1 MNFATQIKCT
11 VAALAMFAA
20 IGFTAL
26 TKAETVNKPNIADVV
41 QTRIEITAPAS
52 IDADAVQTARVHVG
66 NPVMVDANP
75 TAADIERASR

>member
-20 IGFTAL
+20 IGFAAL
-26 TKAETVNKPNIADVV
+26 TKAETVSKPNGLDVV

-52 IDADAVQTARVHVG
+52 VDVDAAKTARVHVG
-66 NPVMVDANP
+66 NPIMVDANP
-75 TAADIERASR
+75 TAEDIERASR